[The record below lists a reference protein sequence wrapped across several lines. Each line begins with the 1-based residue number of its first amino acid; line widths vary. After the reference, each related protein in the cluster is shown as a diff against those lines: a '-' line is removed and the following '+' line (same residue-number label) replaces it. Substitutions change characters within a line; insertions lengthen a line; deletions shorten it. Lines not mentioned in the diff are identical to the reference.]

1 MIKENIWI
9 IGTGYMAIEYAKVLQ
24 NLKCNFI
31 AIGRGSDNSN
41 KFKEISGVDCID
53 GGLEKFLKT
62 NPKLPEAVINTVGID
77 SLSSTTRILV
87 EYGIKYILLEKPGF
101 GNPNELSETLL
112 LSKKYNSIILIAY
125 NRRFYQSALKAL
137 EIIHT
142 DGGVKSFNF
151 EFTEWSHSISKLDK
165 PTIEHNNWFYG
176 NSTHLIDLA
185 FYLGGKPKLL
195 NCYKTGSL
203 NWHPSGSIYS
213 GSGETESGALFS
225 YIANWQSPGRWNL
238 EIATNNY
245 RLIFRPLEKLQIM
258 KIGSVHIDYV
268 DEINYEFDEIYKPG
282 IFLQTKAFL
291 NNEKNLFV
299 DIFEQFEN
307 LNNIYSKINY

>member
-24 NLKCNFI
+24 KLSCEFI
-31 AIGRGSDNSN
+31 AIGRGSENC
-41 KFKEISGVDCID
+41 KHFREITGVDSID
-53 GGLEKFLKT
+53 GGLVEFLKT
-62 NPKLPEAVINTVGID
+62 NPRIPNAVINTVGID
-77 SLSSTTRILV
+77 SLSSSTRSLI

-112 LSKKYNSIILIAY
+112 LSKKYDSNILLAY
-125 NRRFYQSALKAL
+125 NRRFYQSALKAV
-137 EIIHT
+137 EIINA

-151 EFTEWSHSISKLDK
+151 EFTEWSHSIQTLDK
-165 PTIEHNNWFYG
+165 SLVEHNNWFYG

-185 FYLGGKPKLL
+185 FFLGGKPKSLS
-195 NCYKTGSL
+195 CYKTGSL

-213 GSGETESGALFS
+213 GSGETEGGALFS

-238 EIATNNY
+238 ELATNNY

-258 KIGSVHIDYV
+258 KLGSVQIDY
-268 DEINYEFDEIYKPG
+268 FDEIDYKIDEEFKPG
-282 IFLQTKAFL
+282 IYLQTMAFL
-291 NNEKNLFV
+291 NNQKSLFS

-307 LNNIYSKINY
+307 MKEVYSKINF